1 MSKDFA
7 EPIDRLIQHY
17 ETHSHLLELLT
28 TLFEAARS
36 SHLNDPHISAIANGP
51 AKHWKEYRK
60 HLTRIHVDGFDYGKF
75 VGMPIWQGAKPETYP
90 RQRILAAQVASWTK
104 SSRRIYHVPEDLQL
118 LLAATTLD
126 DVNWDMVRWPFE
138 SFLITF
144 DLPLL
149 LDGEEIDSILVSD
162 EFSDKRWEG
171 RIKSILALPK
181 KLKTQ
186 KEVFLGDQSDRIQK
200 AIEKKDFEYAR
211 EKIHGIIANRLDN
224 LAPEQLIIKS
234 DAFSEGGFAGAFEKQ
249 VWKDVGMQKVLRLTF
264 GLLLYLQSLP
274 SSVTAPRGWEPQK
287 PGDHRN
293 HSNKITLAAEVCNV
307 ASVYKLTEKER
318 SVFRVGLRSVTVEV
332 SPHYREGHWRR
343 PPGKGIDPNHP
354 KTVWVRPTIVRMD
367 KLEDGGLPGGSK
379 ENL

>member
-28 TLFEAARS
+28 LFYATVKS
-36 SHLNDPHISAIANGP
+36 SYLHDSHFKAIHEGP
-51 AKHWKEYRK
+51 ATHWREYRK
-60 HLTRIHVDGFDYGKF
+60 HLTRIHADGFDYTKF
-75 VGMPIWQGAKPETYP
+75 VGQPVWQGATPESYP
-90 RQRILAAQVASWTK
+90 RQRLLAAQVASWTR

-144 DLPLL
+144 DLPLQ
-149 LDGEEIDSILVSD
+149 LDGEEIDSILVCD
-162 EFSDKRWEG
+162 EFSDKRWDG
-171 RIKSILALPK
+171 KIKSILAIPK

-186 KEVFLGDQSDRIQK
+186 KEVFLGDQSERIQK
-200 AIEKKDFEYAR
+200 AIEKKEFEYAR
-211 EKIHGIIANRLDN
+211 DKITGIIANRLDN

-234 DAFSEGGFAGAFEKQ
+234 DAFSEGGFARVFEKKD
-249 VWKDVGMQKVLRLTF
+249 WEDVGMQKILRLTF

-274 SSVTAPRGWEPQK
+274 SSVTSPRGWIPQK
-287 PGDHRN
+287 PEIHRN

-307 ASVYKLTEKER
+307 ASVYKLTEKEKAI
-318 SVFRVGLRSVTVEV
+318 FRVGLRSVTVEV

-343 PPGKGIDPNHP
+343 PPGKGADPSHP

>member
-1 MSKDFA
+1 MPQNVA
-7 EPIDRLIQHY
+7 EPIERLIQHY

-28 TLFEAARS
+28 GFYKAVKS
-36 SHLNDPHISAIANGP
+36 SQLNDPHFSAIAKGP
-51 AKHWKEYRK
+51 AEHWREYRK
-60 HLTRIHVDGFDYGKF
+60 HLTRIHVDGFDYEKF
-75 VGMPIWQGAKPETYP
+75 VGMPVWQGAKPETYP
-90 RQRILAAQVASWTK
+90 RQRLLAAQVASWTK
-104 SSRRIYHVPEDLQL
+104 SSRRIYHIPEDLQL

-149 LDGEEIDSILVSD
+149 LDGEEIDSILICD
-162 EFSDKRWEG
+162 EFSDKRWDG
-171 RIKSILALPK
+171 KIKSILALPK

-186 KEVFLGDQSDRIQK
+186 KEVFLGDQVERIQK
-200 AIEKKDFEYAR
+200 AIEKKEFAYAS
-211 EKIHGIIANRLDN
+211 EKIGNIIANRLYS
-224 LAPEQLIIKS
+224 LSPEVLMIKS
-234 DAFSEGGFAGAFEKQ
+234 EAFSEGGFAREFEKRD
-249 VWKDVGMQKVLRLTF
+249 WEDPGMQKVLRLTF

-274 SSVTAPRGWEPQK
+274 SSVTAPKGWQPQK
-287 PGDHRN
+287 PETHRN

-307 ASVYKLTEKER
+307 ASVYKLTEKEKM
-318 SVFRVGLRSVTVEV
+318 VFRIGLRSVTVEV

-343 PPGKGIDPNHP
+343 PPGKGDDPSHP

-367 KLEDGGLPGGSK
+367 KLEDGGIPGGSR